1 MPKTVA
7 AKVER
12 SGVPA
17 GLAALGFVAV
27 IAVLYIARP
36 ILIPLALALLFSFAL
51 TPVVTAF
58 QKIHLG
64 RAPAVLL
71 VVALSFSALAGAGWL
86 VTGQMV
92 ELASRLPKYKDN
104 IHRKLEALQGSKT
117 GILSTLSSSLQ
128 QIGDDLSFSEKP
140 AKSLTATQTPVPVEV
155 MEHPRNM
162 LQYGREVVGPL
173 LKPLETIAIVVIFTI
188 FMMLERESLR
198 NRLLR
203 LVGQGQLSQAT
214 NALTDAAERVSR
226 FLVLQ
231 ALVNSGFGLLFAA
244 GLWLIGVPN
253 ALLFGVMA
261 GLLRF
266 IPYVGTLCAA
276 ALPLALSLAV
286 FDSWRPP
293 LMVFVLFLLL
303 ELTVANFL
311 EPWLYG
317 SHTGISS
324 LAILV
329 AAVFWASLWGPVGLI
344 LSTPLTVCLVVI
356 GRHVPHLQF
365 LDIIL
370 GDEPVLLPAERYYQ
384 RLLAL
389 DVDES
394 RKIVQEALANTPLVQ
409 VYDEIVVTALTMAEH
424 DRYRSA
430 LPDTSLEFICQ
441 STSEIVEEVGM
452 SRKDSSPNKTS
463 GRRILCF
470 GAYDS
475 ADEITA
481 AMLSQSAE
489 DAGFVAMPFALN
501 PSPVKILEEFSG
513 GESDVVCICAL
524 PPLAVMHARS
534 MAGEIRGRFPK
545 VKILICLW
553 VSNAS
558 QLERAEKLVGAKVVT
573 TLAGAIEEF
582 RLADS
587 PASLPEIAPILPL
600 AEDHLVSTS

>member
-1 MPKTVA
+1 MARTSEAKAERNVA
-7 AKVER
+7 PV
-12 SGVPA
+12 GV
-17 GLAALGFVAV
+17 AALGFVAV
-27 IAVLYIARP
+27 MAVLYVARP
-36 ILIPLALALLFSFAL
+36 ILIPLALALLFAFTLA
-51 TPVVTAF
+51 PVVTGF
-58 QKIHLG
+58 QKLHLG
-64 RAPAVLL
+64 RAPSVLL
-71 VVALSFSALAGAGWL
+71 AVALSFAALVGTGWL

-92 ELASRLPKYKDN
+92 ELASQLPKYKDN
-104 IHRKLEALQGSKT
+104 IHRKLEALQGSNT

-128 QIGDDLSFSEKP
+128 QIGDDLAYTGKP
-140 AKSLTATQTPVPVEV
+140 SGRAIVSKPPVAVEV
-155 MEHPRNM
+155 VEHPRNM
-162 LQYGREVVGPL
+162 LQYGREVLGPL
-173 LKPLETIAIVVIFTI
+173 LKPLETVAIVVIFTI
-188 FMMLERESLR
+188 FMMLEREGLR

-203 LVGQGQLSQAT
+203 LIGQGQLSQAT

-226 FLVLQ
+226 FLILQ
-231 ALVNSGFGLLFAA
+231 ALVNSGFGFVFGL
-244 GLWLIGVPN
+244 GLWFIGVPN
-253 ALLFGVMA
+253 ALLFGVLA
-261 GLLRF
+261 ALLRF

-293 LMVFVLFLLL
+293 LFVMVLFFLL
-303 ELTVANFL
+303 ELSVANFL

-317 SHTGISS
+317 AHTGISS

-394 RKIVQEALANTPLVQ
+394 RKIIQEALVASPLVQ

-452 SRKDSSPNKTS
+452 AGKGSAPDKIS

-481 AMLSQSAE
+481 AMLSQVAE

-501 PSPVKILEEFSG
+501 PPPVKILEEFSG
-513 GESDVVCICAL
+513 GESDVICICAL

-534 MAGEIRGRFPK
+534 LTGDIRSRFPK
-545 VKILICLW
+545 AKILICLW

-573 TLAGAIEEF
+573 TLAGAVEEF
-582 RLADS
+582 RLPDGTEDLAEIG
-587 PASLPEIAPILPL
+587 PALPL
-600 AEDHLVSTS
+600 TDHLVSTS

>member
-1 MPKTVA
+1 M
-7 AKVER
+7 
-12 SGVPA
+12 
-17 GLAALGFVAV
+17 
-27 IAVLYIARP
+27 AVLYIARE
-36 ILIPLALALLFSFAL
+36 ILIPLALALLFSFTL
-51 TPVVTAF
+51 TPLVK
-58 QKIHLG
+58 QLQRLHIG

-71 VVALSFSALAGAGWL
+71 VVALGLGSLAGAGWL
-86 VTGQMV
+86 VTGQIV
-92 ELASRLPKYKDN
+92 DLASRLPKYKDN
-104 IHRKLEALQGSKT
+104 IHRKLQALEGSNT
-117 GILSTLSSSLQ
+117 SVLSTLSSSLQ
-128 QIGDDLSFSEKP
+128 QIGDELSY
-140 AKSLTATQTPVPVEV
+140 TQKAPRFPTVNQPPLPVQI
-155 MEHPRNM
+155 MEQPRNM
-162 LQYGREVVGPL
+162 LQYAREVLGPL
-173 LKPLETIAIVVIFTI
+173 LKPIETVAIVVIFTI

-203 LVGQGQLSQAT
+203 LIGQGQLSLAT

-226 FLVLQ
+226 FLTLQ
-231 ALVNSGFGLLFAA
+231 AMVNSGFGLTFGL
-244 GLWLIGVPN
+244 GLWFIGVPN
-253 ALLFGVMA
+253 ALLFGFLA
-261 GLLRF
+261 ALLRF

-276 ALPLALSLAV
+276 AMPLALSLAV

-293 LMVFVLFLLL
+293 LLTVVLFVVL
-303 ELTVANFL
+303 ELTVANVL

-317 SHTGISS
+317 AHTGISS

-365 LDIIL
+365 LDIVL

-394 RKIVQEALANTPLVQ
+394 RKIVQEALVSTPLVQ

-452 SRKDSSPNKTS
+452 AKRDSPTPRMS
-463 GRRILCF
+463 GKRVLSF

-481 AMLSQSAE
+481 AMLSQVAE
-489 DAGFVAMPFALN
+489 EAGYVAMPFPLN
-501 PSPVKILEEFSG
+501 PSPVNILDEFSG
-513 GESDVVCICAL
+513 GKDDVVCICAL

-534 MAGEIRGRFPK
+534 MTTEIRNRFPQAS
-545 VKILICLW
+545 ILVCLW

-558 QLERAEKLVGAKVVT
+558 QLERAQKLVGAKVVT
-573 TLAGAIEEF
+573 TLAGAVEEF
-582 RLADS
+582 RVMDGSDTDPTLTASAHLA
-587 PASLPEIAPILPL
+587 
-600 AEDHLVSTS
+600 STS